1 MKHEQELYA
10 KGAICRPVGVHRAPI
25 GALCEGSSMWTCG
38 GLLEGSSMWLYSA
51 CLFWNKQ
58 ATHILKTIKILLLMV
73 QFHNGTLKS
82 CELGLGGDRHW
93 LSEPTTC
100 FRIIGKELC
109 FHKTGPIM
117 MPKRIGCKIST
128 IFICTYRRQD
138 DQNCHSWSHENF
150 IYALKKKNI
159 YIYICLELVS
169 IYVMQSSIAL
179 VPKCRRWG
187 NLSNNVHFLD
197 KCPFVY
203 IRGWNDELFLPKLVW
218 Y

>member
-1 MKHEQELYA
+1 MWVLLLPFAPRKFSIRSKFVLSIGQAKSSIPALSYYQVEDMKHEQKLYA

-38 GLLEGSSMWLYSA
+38 ALREGSSMWLYSA

-100 FRIIGKELC
+100 LRIIGKELC

-138 DQNCHSWSHENF
+138 DQNCHS
-150 IYALKKKNI
+150 
-159 YIYICLELVS
+159 
-169 IYVMQSSIAL
+169 
-179 VPKCRRWG
+179 
-187 NLSNNVHFLD
+187 
-197 KCPFVY
+197 
-203 IRGWNDELFLPKLVW
+203 
-218 Y
+218 